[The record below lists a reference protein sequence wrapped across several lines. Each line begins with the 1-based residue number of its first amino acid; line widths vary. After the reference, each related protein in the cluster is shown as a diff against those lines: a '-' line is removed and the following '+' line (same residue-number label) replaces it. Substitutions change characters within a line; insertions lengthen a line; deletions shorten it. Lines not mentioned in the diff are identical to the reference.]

1 MKRILLTAFI
11 ALMSLAS
18 WAQNVQVDWH
28 DASEFPVFGKITD
41 DTPTRYQRL
50 PGYLENVARK
60 PVWGLGK
67 NSAGLYIRFKAEGS
81 IALYFKWTPA
91 RDNTMEHMANTG
103 TKGLDLYALSEEY
116 GWRYLRC
123 ARPKGSGTYEAK
135 LVCGKP
141 EKEYMLYLPL
151 YDGLASL
158 QIGVEKGGKLSQ
170 PDVMSPNNQKPV
182 IMYGSS
188 ILQGGC
194 ASRPGMAHTNI
205 LARMLDREVI
215 NLGFS
220 GNAKLDYEIAELMA
234 SHPDPGVFVLDY
246 APNCTADM
254 IDEKAEQFFR
264 IIRDAHPD
272 VPIVI
277 VQNAVLHGT
286 DIFDMGA
293 ARIVKAKNDSQLR
306 LFEKLKKQGEKKI
319 YFVNGDGMLGNDG
332 EATVDGTHF
341 TDLGML
347 RYAEHIYPTVYQALT
362 GKKVKPTK

>member
-1 MKRILLTAFI
+1 MKRILLTAFV
-11 ALMSLAS
+11 ALAS
-18 WAQNVQVDWH
+18 LSAFAQTSQIEYH

-41 DTPTRYQRL
+41 DTPNRYDRL

-60 PVWGLGK
+60 PVWNLGK

-81 IALYFKWTPA
+81 IALYFRWKPT
-91 RDNTMEHMANTG
+91 RDNSMEHMADTG
-103 TKGLDLYALSEEY
+103 TKGLDLYALSDEF

-135 LVCGKP
+135 LICGKP
-141 EKEYMLYLPL
+141 AKEYMLYLPL
-151 YDGLASL
+151 YDGIDSL
-158 QIGVEKGGKLSQ
+158 EIGIEKGGTIGQ
-170 PDVMSPNNQKPV
+170 PDLISPNAQKPV

-220 GNAKLDYEIAELMA
+220 GNAKIDYEIAELMA
-234 SHPDPGVFVLDY
+234 SHKDPGVFVLDY
-246 APNCTADM
+246 VPNCTADM
-254 IDEKAEQFFR
+254 IDEKGEQFFR

-272 VPIVI
+272 VPVVF

-286 DIFDMGA
+286 DIFDKGA
-293 ARIVKAKNDSQLR
+293 ERIVKAKNDAQLR
-306 LFEKLKKQGEKKI
+306 LFEKLKKAGEKKI
-319 YFVNGDGMLGNDG
+319 YFVYGDGMLGNDG

-341 TDLGML
+341 TDLGMM
-347 RYAEHIYPTVYQALT
+347 RYAEHICPTIQKALA
-362 GKKVKPTK
+362 GKK

>member
-11 ALMSLAS
+11 ALISLSAS
-18 WAQNVQVDWH
+18 AQTPQIEYH
-28 DASEFPVFGKITD
+28 DASEFPLFGKISE

-50 PGYLENVARK
+50 PGYMESTTRP
-60 PVWGLGK
+60 PVWGLSK

-81 IALYFKWTPA
+81 MALYFKWKPMRNNHMT
-91 RDNTMEHMANTG
+91 HMADTG
-103 TKGLDLYALSEEY
+103 TKGLDLYALSDDF

-123 ARPKGSGTYEAK
+123 ARPKDQEFEAK
-135 LVCGKP
+135 LVCGKAP
-141 EKEYMLYLPL
+141 REYMLYLPL
-151 YDGLASL
+151 YDGITSL
-158 QIGVEKGGKLSQ
+158 QIGIEKGGVLSQ
-170 PDVMSPNNQKPV
+170 PEIMSPNNVKPV

-220 GNAKLDYEIAELMA
+220 GNAKIDYEIAEFMA
-234 SHPDPGVFVLDY
+234 SHKDPGVFVLDY
-246 APNCTADM
+246 VPNCTADM
-254 IDEKAEQFFR
+254 IDEKAELFFR

-272 VPIVI
+272 VPVVF

-286 DIFDMGA
+286 DIFDKGA
-293 ARIVKAKNDSQLR
+293 ERIVKAKNDAQLR
-306 LFEKLKKQGEKKI
+306 LYEKLKKAGEKKI
-319 YFVNGDGMLGNDG
+319 YFVYGDGMLGNDG

-341 TDLGML
+341 TDLGMK
-347 RYAEHIYPTVYQALT
+347 RYAEHIYPTIVKALA
-362 GKKVKPTK
+362 GKK